1 MFKDIL
7 VPTDCLVWVV
17 TNKYNDSNLLLC
29 FNVKLHTDTTE
40 IVPALVEGDDLTNY
54 KSLNEYTSIEDAI
67 KVFNELTDS
76 EINIDYFKSHGLP
89 VSNTVYDIYIN
100 DLITL
105 NILCTVDK
113 DFKAILSI
121 CVNDTVLDCATSLSE
136 LQSIMSSSDF
146 AIKLINEVR
155 KISKETF

>member
-7 VPTDCLVWVV
+7 VPTDCLVWVA
-17 TNKYNDSNLLLC
+17 TNKYNDSKLLLC
-29 FNVKLHTDTTE
+29 FNVKLQNDTTE
-40 IVPALVEGDDLTNY
+40 IVPALVEGDDLTSY
-54 KSLNEYTSIEDAI
+54 KSLTEYNSIEDAI
-67 KVFNELTDS
+67 KAFNKLTNS
-76 EINIDYFKSHGLP
+76 EVTIEYVKSHGLP

-121 CVNDTVLDCATSLSE
+121 YVNDTVLDYATSLSE

-146 AIKLINEVR
+146 AIKLINEVC